1 MGLLRLV
8 ITSFTSVLPHYPPF
22 LNLLSTE
29 VLCNLTLLVF
39 NQHVDALIF
48 GDIMAIF
55 VAVTKHMRAFFK
67 KELELFFEKVVFH
80 ILGSISVY
88 RQLERFVIE
97 RLLLQS
103 LYEVFSQ
110 ENTIEEFF
118 RNYDCD
124 PYSLNIVSILFS
136 IVRVVSHTDS

>member
-1 MGLLRLV
+1 MV
-8 ITSFTSVLPHYPPF
+8 ISFPSVLPHYPQF
-22 LNLLSTE
+22 LNLISSS
-29 VLCNLTLLVF
+29 VLCNITLLVF
-39 NQHVDALIF
+39 NQRVDALIF

-55 VAVTKHMRAFFK
+55 VTIAKHMRSFFK

-97 RLLLQS
+97 RTLLQS

-110 ENTIEEFF
+110 ENTMEEFF

-136 IVRVVSHTDS
+136 IVRAVSIANG

>member
-8 ITSFTSVLPHYPPF
+8 ITSFTSVLSHYPPF

-97 RLLLQS
+97 RLLLQ
-103 LYEVFSQ
+103 
-110 ENTIEEFF
+110 IEEFF